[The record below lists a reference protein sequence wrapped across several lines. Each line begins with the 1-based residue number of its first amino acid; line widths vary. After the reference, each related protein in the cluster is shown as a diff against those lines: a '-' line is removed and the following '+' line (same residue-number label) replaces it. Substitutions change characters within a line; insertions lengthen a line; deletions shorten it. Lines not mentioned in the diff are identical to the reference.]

1 MAKIEVKT
9 NKPTYTS
16 EFVAAD
22 EPRAMFFGNPHID
35 HLFSAVAALGAEV
48 WALRRRQRITEKLLE
63 KNGAVTTEMIQNYIP
78 TPEDT
83 AAWNNERQELVANI
97 FHSFEQTTDIP
108 YASSLHPRT

>member
-1 MAKIEVKT
+1 MAKISVKT
-9 NKPTYTS
+9 DKPTYTH
-16 EFVAAD
+16 EFTEAD

-63 KNGAVTTEMIQNYIP
+63 QHGSISAEMIQKYVP
-78 TPEDT
+78 TAEDT
-83 AAWNNERQELVANI
+83 AAWNVERQELVANI

-108 YASSLHPRT
+108 YKSSLHPRS